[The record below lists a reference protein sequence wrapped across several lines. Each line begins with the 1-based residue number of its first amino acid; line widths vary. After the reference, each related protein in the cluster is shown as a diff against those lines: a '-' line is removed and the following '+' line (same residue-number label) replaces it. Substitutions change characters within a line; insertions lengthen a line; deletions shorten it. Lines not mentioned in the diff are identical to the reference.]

1 MTHPLIDPPDIDKE
15 DGPLLIAV
23 VHSEPGILVAAS
35 HSHAFGQLAGAWRGL
50 LTLGTPSGQWVVP
63 AVHAV
68 WIPPG
73 QIHSGRSHGP
83 FDGWCVYVTP
93 SACRGLPDRPVAV
106 RTSGL
111 LREAVLR
118 MAQWAGQP
126 LDDTRLPLAQV
137 ILNEIRTLPAE
148 GLGLPMPHD
157 PRLARIANA
166 LADDPADNR
175 DLDAWASWTGIAG
188 RTLSRRFV
196 TETGFTFTAWRQRAR
211 LLRSL
216 EMLAE
221 NIPVTTVAL
230 DLGYSSI
237 SAFIALFRRT
247 FGVTPGEY
255 VRNTTKAETRWA
267 TTSHKKD
274 DAKRPNSIV
283 PTLTS

>member
-1 MTHPLIDPPDIDKE
+1 MIRPVISPVDVHSA

-23 VHSEPGILVAAS
+23 AYSEPSALIAES
-35 HSHAFGQLAGAWRGL
+35 HSHAWGQLAGAWRGL
-50 LTLGTPSGQWVVP
+50 LTLGTAAGQWVVP

-68 WIPPG
+68 WIPPL
-73 QIHSGRSHGP
+73 QVHSGRSHGP
-83 FDGWCVYVTP
+83 FEGWSVYIRP
-93 SACRGLPDRPVAV
+93 ADCRDLPDRPVAM

-118 MAQWAGQP
+118 MAQWADQP

-148 GLGLPMPHD
+148 SLGLSMPRD
-157 PRLARIANA
+157 PRLLRIANA
-166 LADDPADNR
+166 LADHPADDR
-175 DLDAWASWTGIAG
+175 DLDTWASWAG
-188 RTLSRRFV
+188 VSARTLSRRFV
-196 TETGFTFTAWRQRAR
+196 TETGFTFTTWRQRAR

-221 NIPVTTVAL
+221 NTPVTTVAL
-230 DLGYSSI
+230 DLGYGSI

-255 VRNTTKAETRWA
+255 VRNATRVGN
-267 TTSHKKD
+267 
-274 DAKRPNSIV
+274 PQ
-283 PTLTS
+283 LF

>member
-1 MTHPLIDPPDIDKE
+1 MSSPLIDPPDME
-15 DGPLLIAV
+15 HGPLLIAV
-23 VHSEPGILVAAS
+23 AHSEPEILVAAS
-35 HSHAFGQLAGAWRGL
+35 HSHAFGQLAGAWGGL
-50 LTLGTPSGQWVVP
+50 LTLETASGQWVVP

-73 QIHSGRSHGP
+73 HVHSGRSHGP

-93 SACRGLPDRPVAV
+93 SACGDLPDQPVTM

-118 MAQWAGQP
+118 MAQWQGQP
-126 LDDTRLPLAQV
+126 LDDIRLPLAQV

-148 GLGLPMPHD
+148 SLGLSMPRD
-157 PRLARIANA
+157 PRLVRIANA
-166 LADDPADNR
+166 LARDPADDR
-175 DLDAWASWTGIAG
+175 GLDAWASWAGIAA
-188 RTLSRRFV
+188 RTLSRHFV

-216 EMLAE
+216 EMLAD
-221 NIPVTTVAL
+221 NIPVTAVAL
-230 DLGYSSI
+230 DLGYDSI

-255 VRNTTKAETRWA
+255 VRNASKAEIR
-267 TTSHKKD
+267 TTS
-274 DAKRPNSIV
+274 S
-283 PTLTS
+283 T